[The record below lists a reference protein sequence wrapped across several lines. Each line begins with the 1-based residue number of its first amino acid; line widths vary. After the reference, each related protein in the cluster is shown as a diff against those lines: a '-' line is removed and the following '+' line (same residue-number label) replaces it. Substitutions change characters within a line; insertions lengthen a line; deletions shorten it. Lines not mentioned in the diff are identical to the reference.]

1 MSLRDKDRRP
11 RQGNFRKALALSL
24 ISSLAAG
31 WLIFICGAGSARAAN
46 CYWTDNTGDHVWST
60 PGNWDPQRRPFSGD
74 VLVFGDSDHDNGR
87 NKGITI
93 DDLPDLVLGGLVLGE
108 DTESF
113 DIEYTGLGELVIDG
127 DLGVNHANADLG
139 LFVQCPVTILNGH
152 AIFNGNDNGSTE
164 VIFGSDVDFANGGTI
179 EAWATPGFIT
189 GNLSTITFNNV
200 LSSGGDLEID
210 VHSGPS
216 SLLAG
221 SAGLVQLAEVKVNGN
236 LTANAEGNGSMI
248 WFYPN
253 EPYSISGVLYLDS
266 GDGGVFHFYNSLGGI
281 VAPSVLVSDANTA
294 NVALDSPGAMG
305 PGSTV
310 TIARGAELDISST
323 GEPLMG
329 TLVLENAAGD
339 TRSSVFNGG
348 SAEPEFFAGP
358 ILVTGDN
365 DQVNP
370 IIKGNIL
377 LDGTRID
384 VGGTGKSVLDIQA
397 SVQGSGFNKT
407 GPGTVVLSGANNFN
421 GPVTVSGGT
430 VEPAKAAALNVTA
443 GQGSLHLNG
452 GALLVPQNL
461 NIPNVPLYVDAPFSE
476 VTAHTPCTWG
486 GPVILN
492 STLVVAPLDLTGANA
507 ALNFSGPISGPGGLY
522 LQAEIFGTGAVELSG
537 PEANTFTGP
546 ITDNCQLLELN
557 KPADVSAFGGPLI
570 AGGPGGV
577 GLGEVRWLKSQQ
589 AFQPNV
595 TVYSNCFLN
604 LTNFSQDFGA
614 VTFNGGRIETGTG
627 LATFYQPVVVN
638 PVGITA
644 SINGFVE
651 FPPPNNA
658 FFIVGAGGVDPDL
671 WVSASISGPSV
682 GVSKN
687 GPGILRFDGFNSY
700 SGATEVNEGILE
712 VGNPDGLGN
721 AGNSVNVASGAT
733 LQTESGVIAG
743 IPLTLSLRT
752 PMTLTGG
759 LRVPSGQSAVLT
771 GNISLQTSTAID
783 VEADASLAINGAI
796 SGNGTV
802 TKTGPGTLT
811 FGGTS
816 ANTYKGDTQVSG
828 GTLVLDK
835 PPTANT
841 PPGHLIIGS
850 SGFHSPPSTVRLQSS
865 LDLAAGVTVNGG
877 GLWDL
882 NGNVA
887 TWDSPQYQGD
897 LPLTLINGGR
907 VQTGTGTLV
916 LPDGGG
922 VEIIPGNTG
931 FSTITGRLGLY
942 AGTHNFDVGA
952 RSYTVAGPEC
962 TISANIE
969 DVNISQLT
977 KTGGGTLV
985 LSGANNYRGNT
996 IVSNGTVEIDGSQPQ
1011 SLVQVYGGTLQGH
1024 GTVGA
1029 LEMDDP
1035 NAVMDPVGIPSTFVC
1050 GNFNGGA
1057 TPAGT
1062 LQIYL
1067 AGTQAGTGY
1076 SQVQAHGAVTLT
1088 DLNLDASL
1096 DFYSVPGNQFK
1107 IIENDGPQ
1115 PVIGAFN
1122 GLPEGSLFP
1131 VSGELFQIT
1140 YLGGASG
1147 RDVVL
1152 TDISATNQ
1160 ANVVTWVNGSGGDW
1174 NTAGNWNPQT
1184 VPNGGIAVVAVATS
1198 CVISNN
1204 ASAALSQLFYNSPL
1218 CTITGSGSF
1227 TMAGLFNWQAGAFNG
1242 SGSLMANGG
1251 LHLNP
1256 SSGSLS
1262 LTGDSL
1268 INSGAATWS
1277 GSTAII
1283 LSGGA
1288 MLSNSVSGIFDC
1300 AGDGTIQNGPGS
1312 NLLANAGSFRKIN
1325 GTGTTTIQ
1333 VPFDN
1338 SGAVHVQSGTLSLA
1352 GGGSSPGRYEVSSG
1366 ASLIFSAGSN
1376 TATPSSTITGA
1387 GEFHVTGGIANLF
1400 GSVTT
1405 LGAHSFSGGTI
1416 NLGDNYNPANNDLS
1430 IGACTVNFNGANP
1443 VSAAS
1448 LTVSGY
1454 GSLGGSSLVTVSGPM
1469 AWNSSFTI
1477 AGSNSVIA
1485 NGGLTIGPGG
1495 SLFGRTLLNTVSGV
1509 WSNNGVGSLVLG
1521 MGAIFSNA
1529 PAATFDCV
1537 GNNIVE
1543 QTTGGGLVAN
1553 AGLFRTIGA
1562 PATNILYVPFNNSGA
1577 LEVQSG
1583 MLSLLDGGMNTGTI
1597 NVFANATLSLGSG
1610 SPNQPFI
1617 QDPGASI
1624 TGPGQLLVT
1633 TSLAN
1638 ANLGGTVHVGGGNI
1652 FDGGIANLTGNYVC
1666 SNTPLSIVGGA
1677 ANFNSSNVIAPSTL
1691 TLGLY
1696 GALGGSNLVT
1706 VSGPMI
1712 WGSGSTITA
1721 TGTVLANGGLTIGPG
1736 DVSLIGAVLVNLG
1749 PAVWTN
1755 NGVGSIELAGG
1766 AVLSNAPSGTF
1777 DCVGNGIIE
1786 NSSGSNTVINGGL
1799 FRMIGAPA
1807 TTTIRVPFINSAV
1820 VEVQS
1825 GTLSLAGGG
1834 SCIGASNSIAE
1845 IAVSAGAT
1853 ADFQGGVFV
1862 SDSTGIID
1870 GAGNLLVSGGTA
1882 NLGGTVDLLGSNIFS
1897 FGTANL
1903 TGDYECVS
1911 NALVIAG
1918 GTANF
1923 NGHGTVAPATL
1934 TLGLFGNLGGSNLV
1948 TVSGPMIWGSGS
1960 TITGTGSVLAN
1971 GGLTIGP
1978 GGVSLIGRVLV
1989 NTGPAVWTNNG
2000 IGSIELAGSAVLSNA
2015 PSGTFDCV
2023 GSGIIEN
2030 SSGSNTVI
2038 NGGLFRTIGA
2048 PATTTVQVPFINNG
2062 TVELDAGT
2070 LYFQG
2075 GDYTQASGTT
2085 YLNGGNLANTSP
2097 LQIMG
2102 GVMKGSG
2109 LISGSL
2115 TNAGLLHP
2123 GSPLGQITIG
2133 GAYTQTAAGSLD
2145 IVLGG
2150 PDPLT
2155 GFNRLVVS
2163 NSAQLAGALT
2173 VSLINGFAPAA
2184 GSQFQV
2190 LSAHSPRGAFTLLK
2204 TPTGISVNYSNNGV
2218 FLVVA
2223 GSPPRPA
2230 NGSGGLSL
2238 VVTGPAYSSAVLQ
2251 APRLSGG
2258 NLRFSLQT
2266 ESNQS
2271 YTVQQNTDLTTTN
2284 WLFLTNFI
2292 GDGALFQFSA
2302 PPAASPQNF
2311 FRVRQP

>member
-1 MSLRDKDRRP
+1 M
-11 RQGNFRKALALSL
+11 N
-24 ISSLAAG
+24 
-31 WLIFICGAGSARAAN
+31 
-46 CYWTDNTGDHVWST
+46 
-60 PGNWDPQRRPFSGD
+60 
-74 VLVFGDSDHDNGR
+74 
-87 NKGITI
+87 
-93 DDLPDLVLGGLVLGE
+93 
-108 DTESF
+108 
-113 DIEYTGLGELVIDG
+113 
-127 DLGVNHANADLG
+127 
-139 LFVQCPVTILNGH
+139 
-152 AIFNGNDNGSTE
+152 
-164 VIFGSDVDFANGGTI
+164 FANGGSISAIAESSGFLTPNVSFINFLTTI
-179 EAWATPGFIT
+179 Y
-189 GNLSTITFNNV
+189 
-200 LSSGGDLEID
+200 SGGDLEID
-210 VHSGPS
+210 VSSGPQQ
-216 SLLAG
+216 LAG
-221 SAGLVQLAEVKVNGN
+221 SYGFVNLADVNVNGN
-236 LTANAEGNGSMI
+236 LNANAEGNNSQI
-248 WFYPN
+248 WFYPDVGN
-253 EPYSISGVLYLDS
+253 SISGVLYLDS
-266 GDGGVFHFYNSLGGI
+266 GDGGLFRFYNYNGGI
-281 VAPSVLVSDANTA
+281 VAQSIVVSDANTA
-294 NVALDSPGAMG
+294 AVALDSLGALG

-310 TIARGAELDISST
+310 TIARGAELDISGTT

-370 IIKGNIL
+370 IIKGQIL
-377 LDGTRID
+377 LHGTRID

-407 GPGTVVLSGANNFN
+407 GPGTVMLSGANNFA

-430 VEPAKAAALNVTA
+430 VEPANAAALNVTA

-452 GALLVPQNL
+452 GALSLQQHL
-461 NIPNVPLYVDAPFSE
+461 NIPNMPLYVDAPFSE
-476 VTAHTPCTWG
+476 VMAYTPCTWG
-486 GPVILN
+486 GPVVLN

-507 ALNFSGPISGPGGLY
+507 ALNLSGPISGPGGLY

-537 PEANTFTGP
+537 PDANTFTGP

-577 GLGEVRWLKSQQ
+577 ALGEVRWLKSQQ
-589 AFQPNV
+589 AFQPDV

-627 LATFYQPVVVN
+627 VATFYQPVVVN

-671 WVSASISGPSV
+671 WVSASISGPGV

-743 IPLTLSLRT
+743 IPLTLNLRT

-771 GNISLQTSTAID
+771 GDISLQTSTTID
-783 VEADASLAINGAI
+783 VEANASLAINGAI
-796 SGNGTV
+796 NGNGTL
-802 TKTGPGTLT
+802 TKTGTGTLT
-811 FGGTS
+811 FGGV
-816 ANTYKGDTQVSG
+816 APNTYAGDTQVSG
-828 GTLVLDK
+828 GTLILDK
-835 PPTANT
+835 PPLANA

-850 SGFHSPPSTVRLQSS
+850 STLHSPPSTVQLQSS
-865 LDLAAGVTVNGG
+865 VNFAGSISVNAG
-877 GLWDL
+877 GLLDL
-882 NGNVA
+882 NGQGA
-887 TWDSPQYQGD
+887 TLSSSTLPGD
-897 LPLTLINGGR
+897 PPLTLRNAGR

-916 LPDGGG
+916 LPTGAGNIE
-922 VEIIPGNTG
+922 VIPGNEG
-931 FSTITGRLGLY
+931 SSTISGRLALY
-942 AGTHNFDVGA
+942 SGSQTFDVGA
-952 RSYTVAGPEC
+952 RNFTVAGPEC
-962 TISANIE
+962 IISANIE
-969 DVNISQLT
+969 DTYISQLI
-977 KTGGGTLV
+977 KTGAGTLV
-985 LSGANNYRGNT
+985 LSGANTYRGST
-996 IVSNGTVEIDGSQPQ
+996 IVSNGTLEIDGFQP
-1011 SLVQVYGGTLQGH
+1011 SSAAQVYGGTLQGH

-1029 LEMDDP
+1029 LEMDDT
-1035 NAVMDPVGIPSTFVC
+1035 NAVLNPVGIASSTFIC
-1050 GNFNGGA
+1050 SDFNGGA

-1076 SQVQAHGAVTLT
+1076 SQVQAHGVVTLT

-1096 DFYSVPGNQFK
+1096 EFYSVPGDQFK

-1115 PVIGAFN
+1115 AVVGTFN
-1122 GLPEGSLFP
+1122 GLPEGFIFP

-1140 YLGGASG
+1140 YVGGASG
-1147 RDVVL
+1147 QDVVL
-1152 TDISATNQ
+1152 TDTSATNQ
-1160 ANVVTWVNGSGGDW
+1160 ANVATWINRAGGDW
-1174 NTAGNWNPQT
+1174 NVAVNWDTHT
-1184 VPNGGIAVVAVATS
+1184 VPKGGNAVVAIPTS

-1204 ASAALSQLFYNSPL
+1204 AGAALSQLFYNSPL
-1218 CTITGSGSF
+1218 CTIAGSGSF
-1227 TMAGLFNWQAGAFNG
+1227 AMAGLFNWQAGAFNG

-1256 SSGSLS
+1256 PGSGSLS

-1268 INSGAATWS
+1268 INSGAATWN

-1283 LSGGA
+1283 LGGGA
-1288 MLSNSVSGIFDC
+1288 VLSNTPSGIFDC

-1312 NLLANAGSFRKIN
+1312 NLLANAGLFRKLN

-1333 VPFDN
+1333 VPFN
-1338 SGAVHVQSGTLSLA
+1338 HSGAVQVQSGTLSLA
-1352 GGGSSPGRYEVSSG
+1352 GGGSSSGNYEVASG
-1366 ASLIFSAGSN
+1366 ASLIFSAGIN
-1376 TATPSSTITGA
+1376 NATASSTITGA
-1387 GEFHVTGGIANLF
+1387 GEFHVTGGTANLY
-1400 GSVTT
+1400 GSITT

-1443 VSAAS
+1443 VTAAS

-1454 GSLGGSSLVTVSGPM
+1454 GSLGGSSLVVVSGPM
-1469 AWNSSFTI
+1469 TWNSSFAIT
-1477 AGSNSVIA
+1477 GSNSVIA

-1495 SLFGRTLLNTVSGV
+1495 SLLGRTLLNTASGV
-1509 WSNNGVGSLVLG
+1509 WSNSGVGSLVLG
-1521 MGAIFSNA
+1521 MGAVFSNA

-1537 GNNIVE
+1537 GNNIID
-1543 QTTGGGLVAN
+1543 QTTGGGTVAN

-1562 PATNILYVPFNNSGA
+1562 PATNVFYVPFNNTGTV
-1577 LEVQSG
+1577 EVQSG
-1583 MLSLLDGGMNTGTI
+1583 MLSLLAGGMNTGTI

-1617 QDPGASI
+1617 QGPGASI

-1638 ANLGGTVHVGGGNI
+1638 ANLGGTVNVGGGNI

-1666 SNTPLSIVGGA
+1666 SNAPLSIVGGT

-1755 NGVGSIELAGG
+1755 NGTGSIELAGG

-1799 FRMIGAPA
+1799 FRTTGAPA
-1807 TTTIRVPFINSAV
+1807 TTTVRVPFINSAV
-1820 VEVQS
+1820 LEVQS

-1834 SCIGASNSIAE
+1834 SCIGASNSLAE

-1853 ADFQGGVFV
+1853 VDFHGGVFV

-1897 FGTANL
+1897 YGTADL

-1960 TITGTGSVLAN
+1960 TITGTGGVLAN

-1978 GGVSLIGRVLV
+1978 GGVSLVGDVLV
-1989 NTGPAVWTNNG
+1989 NAGPAVWTNNG

-2048 PATTTVQVPFINNG
+2048 PATITVQVPFINNG

-2070 LYFQG
+2070 LFFQG
-2075 GDYTQASGTT
+2075 GDYTQTGGTT
-2085 YLNGGNLANTSP
+2085 FLNGGNLANTTP
-2097 LQIMG
+2097 LQILG
-2102 GVMKGSG
+2102 GVTKGSG
-2109 LISGSL
+2109 LVSGSL

-2123 GSPLGQITIG
+2123 GSPVGQITVG
-2133 GAYTQTAAGSLD
+2133 GAYVQTPAGSLD

-2150 PDPLT
+2150 PNPLT

-2173 VSLINGFAPAA
+2173 VTLANGFAPAL
-2184 GSQFQV
+2184 GSQFQI
-2190 LSAHSPRGAFTLLK
+2190 LSAHSSRGAFALVK
-2204 TPTGISVNYSNNGV
+2204 APPGISVNYSNNGV
-2218 FLVVA
+2218 FLLVTA
-2223 GSPPRPA
+2223 PRPDPRPP
-2230 NGSGGLSL
+2230 NGNGGLSL

-2251 APRLSGG
+2251 APQLFGG

-2271 YTVQQNTDLTTTN
+2271 YTIQQNSDLATTN
-2284 WLFLTNFI
+2284 WLSVTNFI
-2292 GDGALFQFSA
+2292 GDGSLFQFAA
-2302 PPAASPQNF
+2302 PPTASPQNF